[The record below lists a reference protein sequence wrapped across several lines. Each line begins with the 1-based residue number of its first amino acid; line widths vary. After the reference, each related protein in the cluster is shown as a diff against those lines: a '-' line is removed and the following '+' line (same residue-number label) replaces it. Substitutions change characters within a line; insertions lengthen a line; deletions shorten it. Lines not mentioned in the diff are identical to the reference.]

1 MTTQI
6 TPDSTTIAAVA
17 TDKLEGYVNRY
28 KNFANKS
35 AENIL
40 EMCKVVYEAGCLFN
54 PTPFRKFCDQ
64 VGLTDKGTISKMK
77 RIGSRYAVLAPYLNF
92 LPCSWTTLY
101 RIAKLPHEKFIEAI
115 GQGKLTIY
123 TTAQQL
129 SEIAPPL
136 RRPNPYGIPED
147 QSEVTPQT
155 AATEDL
161 NGCIEASYT
170 SIHTDNDDKK
180 PGDIDAKSA
189 NDKFFMVRLGA
200 SITPNQKDDLYSKL
214 NRICADFGVELV
226 AA

>member
-40 EMCKVVYEAGCLFN
+40 EMCKVVYDAGVWFN
-54 PTPFRKFCDQ
+54 PIPFREFCEQ

-77 RIGSRYAVLAPYLNF
+77 RIGSRYATLAPYLHF

-101 RIAKLPHEKFIEAI
+101 RIAKLPNEKFIEAI

-129 SEIAPPL
+129 TEIAPPL
-136 RRPNPYGIPED
+136 RRYNPNGIPAD
-147 QSEVTPQT
+147 PSEAHSESVHP
-155 AATEDL
+155 
-161 NGCIEASYT
+161 NGGDIQ
-170 SIHTDNDDKK
+170 

-189 NDKFFMVRLGA
+189 NDKFFMVRLGS

-214 NRICADFGVELV
+214 DRICADFGVELV